1 LLGETL
7 KVAVSGKSSAEQDW
21 MVEKRMV
28 EKVMVDKGLKAKEK
42 EIKGNLMLLMTKKES
57 MTVDMRN
64 RMVTGDK
71 EKYRMNMDNN
81 CRN

>member
-1 LLGETL
+1 LQGETL

-28 EKVMVDKGLKAKEK
+28 EKVMVDKGPKAKE
-42 EIKGNLMLLMTKKES
+42 IRGNLMLLMTKKES
-57 MTVDMRN
+57 MTVDMHN
-64 RMVTGDK
+64 RMGIGDK

>member
-1 LLGETL
+1 
-7 KVAVSGKSSAEQDW
+7 
-21 MVEKRMV
+21 MV
-28 EKVMVDKGLKAKEK
+28 EKVMVDKGPKAKEK

>member
-1 LLGETL
+1 M
-7 KVAVSGKSSAEQDW
+7 AVSGKSSAEQDW
-21 MVEKRMV
+21 LVEKRMV
-28 EKVMVDKGLKAKEK
+28 EKAMVDKGPKAKEK

>member
-1 LLGETL
+1 M
-7 KVAVSGKSSAEQDW
+7 AVSGTSSAEQDW

-28 EKVMVDKGLKAKEK
+28 EKVMVDKGPKAKE
-42 EIKGNLMLLMTKKES
+42 IRGNLMLLMTKKES

>member
-1 LLGETL
+1 
-7 KVAVSGKSSAEQDW
+7 
-21 MVEKRMV
+21 MV
-28 EKVMVDKGLKAKEK
+28 EKVMVDKGPKAKEK
-42 EIKGNLMLLMTKKES
+42 EIKGNLMHLTTKKES
-57 MTVDMRN
+57 MTVDMGN

>member
-1 LLGETL
+1 M
-7 KVAVSGKSSAEQDW
+7 AVSGKSSAEQDW

-28 EKVMVDKGLKAKEK
+28 EKVMVDKGPKAKEK

-64 RMVTGDK
+64 RMVMSTGDK

>member
-1 LLGETL
+1 
-7 KVAVSGKSSAEQDW
+7 VAVSGKSSAEQDW

-28 EKVMVDKGLKAKEK
+28 EKVMVDKGPKAKEK

-71 EKYRMNMDNN
+71 EKYLMNTDNN